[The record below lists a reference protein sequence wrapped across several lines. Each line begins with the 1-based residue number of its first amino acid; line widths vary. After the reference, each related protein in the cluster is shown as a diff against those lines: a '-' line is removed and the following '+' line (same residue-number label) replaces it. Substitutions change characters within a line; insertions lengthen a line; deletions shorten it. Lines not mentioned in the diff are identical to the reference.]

1 MIFWLDF
8 IRLEFMY
15 IVIFFIYSLNK
26 IMNTFY
32 LFIIVFF
39 HLCISRLLRVFWGI
53 LWEFILIG
61 YIDRKRLYFK
71 GKVILF
77 SK

>member
-15 IVIFFIYSLNK
+15 IVIFF
-26 IMNTFY
+26 Y
-32 LFIIVFF
+32 LFIKMYCLLFF
-39 HLCISRLLRVFWGI
+39 HLCISLIRLLRVFWGI

-61 YIDRKRLYFK
+61 YIDRKWLYFK